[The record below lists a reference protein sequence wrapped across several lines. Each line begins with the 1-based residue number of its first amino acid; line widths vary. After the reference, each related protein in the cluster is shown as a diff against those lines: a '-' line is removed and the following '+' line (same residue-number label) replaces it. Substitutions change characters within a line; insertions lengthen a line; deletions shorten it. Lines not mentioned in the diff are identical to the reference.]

1 MQNIKRLLAII
12 IIILMKRICMKT
24 IKTISIL
31 LILLLGAFVYYALH
45 VSDKTDGGE
54 GTKNVQKSK
63 PLIALS
69 TYALYDAAK
78 NIAGES
84 VECFCILPYG
94 VEVHDFEPTPKI
106 MARLHDADLVVYS
119 GAGLQPWTH
128 TFEDE
133 KNGLD
138 MSGYV
143 KLLRASHDEEESGHH
158 HESEFDPHYWL
169 DTDNMI
175 TAVNVLKEKFI
186 KLLPENRELYIA
198 NAEAY
203 IAKLKEIDDLYRQKM
218 QTCKIDTIVVD
229 HNAFSYLASKYG
241 FYVESISGL
250 SPDAQPSAKV
260 MGSIIDKVK
269 DQNITTIFFESFASD
284 KLISA
289 IATDAKVKVDVLQ
302 PIANIT
308 KDESL
313 DGSSYYSL
321 MLQNLE
327 KMSKARE
334 CR

>member
-1 MQNIKRLLAII
+1 
-12 IIILMKRICMKT
+12 MKS
-24 IKTISIL
+24 IKTVSIL
-31 LILLLGAFVYYALH
+31 LVLLLAAFVYYSLH
-45 VSDKTDGGE
+45 VNQETDEKTAVTDE
-54 GTKNVQKSK
+54 SKSR

-84 VECFCILPYG
+84 MECFCVLPYG

-106 MARLHDADLVVYS
+106 MARLHDADLVVFS

-138 MSGYV
+138 MSGYM
-143 KLLRASHDEEESGHH
+143 KLLDAAHHDDDEEESGHH

-175 TAVNVLKEKFI
+175 QVVNVLKEKFT
-186 KLLPENRELYIA
+186 KLLPANKELYSA

-203 IAKLKEIDDLYRQKM
+203 IAKLKAIDTQYRQKM
-218 QTCKIDTIVVD
+218 LTCKIDTIVVD
-229 HNAFSYLASKYG
+229 HNAFSYLAQKYG
-241 FYVESISGL
+241 FHVESISGL
-250 SPDAQPSAKV
+250 SPDAEPSAKV

-269 DQNITTIFFESFASD
+269 DNNITTIFFESFASD
-284 KLISA
+284 KVINA
-289 IATDAKVKVDVLQ
+289 IATDAKVKVDFLQ

-308 KDESL
+308 KDEL
-313 DGSSYYSL
+313 QNGSTYYSL
-321 MLQNLE
+321 MMQNLE
-327 KMSKARE
+327 KISKARE